1 MTITWLGHACFL
13 LESGGYRLLLDPYR
27 EVPGLPDTE
36 AEADAV
42 FCSHGHFDHA
52 HTQHVTLSGRGPG
65 PFSVQEIPSF
75 HDEVRGAKRGENC
88 IRRFTAE
95 DLTVV
100 HLGDLG
106 HQLDPRQLAAVG
118 RADVLLLPIGGTY
131 TLDGR
136 EAKAVVDAIAPR
148 VVIPM
153 HYRRGSVGFDVLE
166 TLEAFLPLFPQELVR
181 VYDSSSLTLTA
192 DMPQQVA
199 VLALPTA

>member
-52 HTQHVTLSGRGPG
+52 HTQHVALSGRGAG

-75 HDEVRGAKRGENC
+75 HDEVRGAKRGENI

-95 DLTVV
+95 GLTVV

-106 HQLDPRQLAAVG
+106 HQLSPRQLAAVG

-166 TLEAFLPLFPQELVR
+166 TLEDFLPLFPQELVR
-181 VYDSSSLTLTA
+181 VYDGNSLTVTA